1 MMRRKTR
8 AARRQALLF
17 PLVAQADAMHP
28 EAKREIVTALAD
40 LLLEALNIETR
51 VEGGDDE
58 SEDHS

>member
-17 PLVAQADAMHP
+17 PLVAQSDAMHH
-28 EAKREIVTALAD
+28 EAKTQIVTALAD
-40 LLLEALNIETR
+40 LLLEALNTETR

-58 SEDHS
+58 SEDHH